1 MLLIYSHFRDTI
13 RTKNCQTMEVRDGG
27 KLQETIPLTD

>member
-1 MLLIYSHFRDTI
+1 MLLIYSHFRDMI
-13 RTKNCQTMEVRDGG
+13 YVENCQTMEVRDGG